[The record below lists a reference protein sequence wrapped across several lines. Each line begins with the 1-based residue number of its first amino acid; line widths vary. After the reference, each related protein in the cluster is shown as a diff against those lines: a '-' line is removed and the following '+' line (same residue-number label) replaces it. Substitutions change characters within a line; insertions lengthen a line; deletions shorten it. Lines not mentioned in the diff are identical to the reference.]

1 MKKEQYNIQCRID
14 GKVQTRTVAG
24 YLFTIGGGLR
34 FGVSNKTPGGETYAA
49 WTVTELTTG
58 CSVGA
63 SGKTRGDAISALV
76 TGGMIDAIREAV
88 RQYTGPDV
96 NPDAIPEDVVLSA
109 VWRG

>member
-24 YLFTIGGGLR
+24 YLFTIGDGLR
-34 FGVSNKTPGGETYAA
+34 FGVSNKTPGGETCAE

-58 CSVGA
+58 YSFGA
-63 SGKTRGDAISALV
+63 CGKTRAAAIHSLV
-76 TGGMIDAIREAV
+76 TGFSIDAIRSAV

-96 NPDAIPEDVVLSA
+96 NPDAIPEDVIVSA